1 MDKDDERSEKQE
13 MPQTAD
19 LQRNRM
25 YYVEFSAV
33 FARHTQHTRCIN
45 VFVYV
50 NLINNLVM
58 QRGSGRMSS

>member
-1 MDKDDERSEKQE
+1 MGKDDERSEKQE

-33 FARHTQHTRCIN
+33 FARHTQHYTVYTHKYKYAYVCVCICK
-45 VFVYV
+45 FDK
-50 NLINNLVM
+50 
-58 QRGSGRMSS
+58 

>member
-19 LQRNRM
+19 LQRNRIM

-33 FARHTQHTRCIN
+33 FARHTQHTHT
-45 VFVYV
+45 VYIHIHMYV
-50 NLINNLVM
+50 CTYM
-58 QRGSGRMSS
+58 